1 MKKADAARRVRSR
14 LDERFAEF
22 GASARFKAP
31 PRGWMRAIREGLGM
45 TTAQLAKRLGI
56 KQPSVVALEQSEAR
70 GSIELA
76 TLKRVAAAL
85 DCTLVY
91 ALIPNKPLEAAVRAR
106 ARDFLKARREPI
118 EHSMLLE
125 NQAGPGKAEALD
137 ELLRETNP
145 SLFWD

>member
-1 MKKADAARRVRSR
+1 M
-14 LDERFAEF
+14 
-22 GASARFKAP
+22 
-31 PRGWMRAIREGLGM
+31 
-45 TTAQLAKRLGI
+45 
-56 KQPSVVALEQSEAR
+56 
-70 GSIELA
+70 A